1 VSCDVLSLEWSS
13 AGRDIEIVEPVL
25 CHLEMTQ
32 GLVVRRESIL
42 DAAAVIADAKPG
54 VLLMSN
60 QGGATPNFR
69 AVRFAA
75 QFGVPVVTLVSEGM
89 FPDDRQTVQRMW
101 WGNNTDEVCYENLNL
116 QWSQRSVD
124 LIRRYVPGAEE
135 FPIAVSGATGFD
147 RYRLFDWA
155 TREEMLQRLGRP
167 GFSRI
172 VGFAGWTFCH
182 VLGSYYERNRAA
194 VDIVLGGH
202 DAAEKHARQLPEL
215 RAVLSEAV
223 NANPEV
229 LFVLKEHPGLTD
241 AEFSEFSELD
251 DRPNVVVIRATGAG
265 SEINVSDLIGASDL
279 WLAYEST
286 TTLEAWMLDT
296 PTALVNPLGD
306 FKRSRVAGGSPMFS
320 TAAQVQA
327 AIDAVR
333 EDMPVPGF
341 DELAESRR
349 ELEAEVI
356 GYSDGANHVRA
367 ADRVLEVLHDPG
379 AVHPSALGEDA
390 RAELAR
396 ARRTRMLERLGV
408 LRLPRYRRLREE
420 RARMRAKYD
429 PAERERIRQRY
440 TEALERFHGSE
451 AGA

>member
-1 VSCDVLSLEWSS
+1 MSCDVLSLEWSS

-42 DAAAVIADAKPG
+42 DAPAVIAEAKPR
-54 VLLMSN
+54 LLLISN

-69 AVRFAA
+69 AVRFAS
-75 QFGVPVVTLVSEGM
+75 QRGVPVVTLVSEGM
-89 FPDDRQTVQRMW
+89 FPDDSQTVQRMW
-101 WGNNTDEVCYENLNL
+101 WGNNTDEVVYENLNL

-124 LIRRYVPGAEE
+124 LIRGYVPGAEE
-135 FPIAVSGATGFD
+135 FPIEVSGATGFD
-147 RYRLFDWA
+147 RYRLFTWA
-155 TREEMLQRLGRP
+155 SREQLLQRLQRP

-182 VLGSYYERNRAA
+182 VLGSYYERNRDA
-194 VDIVLGGH
+194 VDIVVGGPA
-202 DAAEKHARQLPEL
+202 AAEKHAAQLPEVRTVL
-215 RAVLSEAV
+215 RQAVD
-223 NANPEV
+223 ANPDV

-241 AEFSEFSELD
+241 AEFSEFSELG
-251 DRPNVVVIRATGAG
+251 DRPNVVIVGRAGAG
-265 SEINVSDLIGASDL
+265 SDINVSDLISASDL

-286 TTLEAWMLDT
+286 TTLEAWMLAT

-306 FKRSRVAGGSPMFS
+306 FKRSRVSGGSPLY
-320 TAAQVQA
+320 TTLAQLQS
-327 AIDAVR
+327 AIDAIR
-333 EDMPVPGF
+333 DDLPIPGF
-341 DELAESRR
+341 DELEGRRR

-367 ADRVLEVLHDPG
+367 AQWVQKVLEDPG
-379 AVHPSALGEDA
+379 AAHPSALGDDA
-390 RAELAR
+390 SAELTR
-396 ARRTRMLERLGV
+396 ARRTRLLERLGV

-429 PAERERIRQRY
+429 PAEREQIRARY
-440 TEALERFHGSE
+440 TRALAEFHGSE
-451 AGA
+451 AGS